1 MSEQTYYQFILS
13 SHPNYTRYHDDWQ
26 LAARS
31 YYGGVEFRDG
41 QYLKAYDNDF
51 STPSEVINTYDM
63 DEYGNQTNQYRTQ
76 VNRVNSSTEANSG
89 TGYASNFYQEKL
101 QNVPVFPY
109 TRLYVSEYNAILF
122 RSPPTRELPDSELV
136 DQFLL
141 NADGDQN
148 SINEFMSQVDT
159 FTSVFGVVWVSCIK
173 PNGADYPK
181 WRMHKPTD
189 VLNWSYKY
197 DSNGDLELSKIL
209 IRVSSEPNMEVLQYI
224 TKDTIDMI
232 FMPRDADEDISHSI
246 PEEAVYESGDEEDE
260 GFYRISQPNELGY
273 IPVRPV
279 YQSTPIHKGIGH
291 TPIFDIS
298 QNQRNIYNL
307 YGEIYTTVSY
317 GAHPVVVVDEE
328 TLNRNDNSVGAGPGE
343 IIITQQALNGQPN
356 FTFEFVSPS
365 LEALS
370 QLRELIDQ
378 GIDKM
383 NQVAMIRSD
392 DLIKASRSGA
402 QIEQYDSKLEAFIRK
417 KATSLEQAE
426 YNLWRIWFDWMDIEM
441 PNDVQISYNRLY
453 SMKGLEHEINE
464 MNMIIGAY
472 EKYNSAFM
480 QDVIEFT
487 ARDFS
492 TPEEA
497 QAEAQRLGG
506 DGFHEHELED
516 GSKIYMPFPNHKEY
530 ELRLELA
537 NGGDQEELQGINMQ
551 GIKED
556 LRDKIANRLKQ
567 LLEGSYSSNS
577 L

>member
-1 MSEQTYYQFILS
+1 MTQQSYYEFILG
-13 SHPNYTRYHDDWQ
+13 SHANYQKYFDDWQ

-51 STPSEVINTYDM
+51 STPSEVINTYDV
-63 DEYGNQTNQYRTQ
+63 DDFGNQTNKYRTSVQ
-76 VNRVNSSTEANSG
+76 RVNTSEEANNG
-89 TGYASNFYQEKL
+89 TSYASNFYQEKL

-122 RSPPTRELPDSELV
+122 RSPPTRELPESELV
-136 DQFLL
+136 DEFLL
-141 NADGDQN
+141 NTDGDNN
-148 SINEFMSQVDT
+148 SINEFMSMVDT
-159 FTSVFGVVWVSCIK
+159 FTSVYGVVWVSCMK

-181 WRMHKPTD
+181 WKMHKPTD
-189 VLNWSYKY
+189 VLNWSYTY
-197 DSNGDLELSKIL
+197 DQNGDLQLNKIL
-209 IRVSSEPNMEVLQYI
+209 IRTASEPNMEVLHYI
-224 TKDTIDMI
+224 TPESIDII
-232 FMPRDADEDISHSI
+232 FMPSDMEDDITDFI
-246 PEEAVYESGDEEDE
+246 PAEAEFIAGDEEDE
-260 GFYRISQPNELGY
+260 GFYRITQPNELGY

-356 FTFEFVSPS
+356 YTFEFVAPS

-426 YNLWRIWFDWMDIEM
+426 YNLWKIWFDWMDVEM
-441 PNDVQISYNRLY
+441 PNDIKISYNRLY
-453 SMKGLEHEINE
+453 SIKGLEHEINE
-464 MNMIIGAY
+464 MNMLIGAY

-480 QDVIEFT
+480 QDVVTFKV
-487 ARDFS
+487 RDYE
-492 TPEEA
+492 TQEEA

-506 DGFHEHELED
+506 DGFHEHVRED
-516 GSKIYMPFPNHKEY
+516 GLVTYMPFATHLEY
-530 ELRLELA
+530 EQQLEK
-537 NGGDQEELQGINMQ
+537 NNPGVDYE
-551 GIKED
+551 ED

-567 LLEGSYSSNS
+567 LLEGSYSNNS